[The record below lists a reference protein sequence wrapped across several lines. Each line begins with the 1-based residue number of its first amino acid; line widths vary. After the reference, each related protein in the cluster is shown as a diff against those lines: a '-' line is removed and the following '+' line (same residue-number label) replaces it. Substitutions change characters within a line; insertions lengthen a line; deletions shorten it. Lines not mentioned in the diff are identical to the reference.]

1 MKGCLLVI
9 ACLSWSC
16 SVQGFWLDLD
26 LEIDTALKRNEPFDG
41 SRNSGPYIRDSFRKE
56 VLNPSL
62 DKIVRAIRT
71 IKNSDERNEG
81 ILLGLIVFVTLALGY
96 LGMSVKYQRK
106 GKGKMTKWTKSMPGD
121 ANQGQEES
129 FIVKTSSA

>member
-1 MKGCLLVI
+1 M
-9 ACLSWSC
+9 
-16 SVQGFWLDLD
+16 DLD
-26 LEIDTALKRNEPFDG
+26 LEIDTALKRNEPFDDT
-41 SRNSGPYIRDSFRKE
+41 RNSGPYIRDSFRKE

-81 ILLGLIVFVTLALGY
+81 ILLGLIVAVILTVGY

-106 GKGKMTKWTKSMPGD
+106 GKMKSARWTKSMPGD

>member
-1 MKGCLLVI
+1 MKGCLLLV
-9 ACLSWSC
+9 ACLLWSC
-16 SVQGFWLDLD
+16 PVQGFWMDLD

-62 DKIVRAIRT
+62 AKIVRAIRA

-81 ILLGLIVFVTLALGY
+81 ILLALISAVVLAVGY

-106 GKGKMTKWTKSMPGD
+106 GKMKSAMWTKSVPGD

-129 FIVKTSSA
+129 FTVKTSSA